1 VDEVSDLLS
10 RWGDGSAITLDE
22 LGGPTALLDRHDL
35 AQTHLLR
42 AVQAICDSWAALENR
57 RSDAV
62 KALLEAAGTD
72 DVALVSDIHE
82 ELLTNPDVIT
92 AIHKDLEKVVRRRAA
107 GATGILADIAA
118 ETWTRLALGGWCT
131 SSLPVCGHLAEMAD
145 TARATGATSSYL
157 VRAVG
162 AALQQWGY
170 DDVRDAMSNLRT
182 IDEYESDAAF
192 ELGLHQLGLACVST
206 DREFVLE
213 RLRAAVALFEDAALW
228 EGRLDVRAYLGPLQG
243 LLRFTDGGVVTEDEV
258 TAARTVVS
266 EYLLGYRG
274 LARHWRQGRA
284 DLSNGWATLLGLLQA
299 VSDATQPDWFD
310 PTSIIEGAASLLI
323 ADTTLTLVS
332 RTPDSGNQGVVAVLE
347 PLIAQ
352 AFSNQGPSVAF
363 IDRWLSAAGAAT
375 DPDLKMIRSV
385 TALKELAVQGA
396 ADPKA
401 DGGPGDSVPGTAES
415 DIEAFRAFFQARE
428 RHLGLIEESV
438 ALRVFDDVKRIVP
451 DVFADAAVEI
461 TGVVTDLVRFT
472 SFYLA
477 QRQSGSRTDDW
488 LVGGRD
494 RDGHFP
500 GEHRLSDAL
509 KFWFAPSFSVG
520 VEDADVA
527 GGFADVVLRFAR
539 FNFYVEVKREEHHR
553 ENAWFVD
560 RYGDQATQY
569 AVSDIPVVFLAIL
582 DYAPRVTRIDLPGTF
597 WTVSHRHP
605 GATRDY
611 ALTGLRV
618 QANTSSPS
626 TVSATSIKTKRAL
639 RSNAGVAK

>member
-62 KALLEAAGTD
+62 KALLEAAGTE

-92 AIHKDLEKVVRRRAA
+92 VIHKDLEKVVRRRAA

-131 SSLPVCGHLAEMAD
+131 SSLPVCGHLTEMAD
-145 TARATGATSSYL
+145 TARAIGATSSYL

-206 DREFVLE
+206 DRDVVLE
-213 RLRAAVALFEDAALW
+213 RLRAAVALFEDAASW
-228 EGRLDVRAYLGPLQG
+228 EGRVDVRAYLGPLQG
-243 LLRFTDGGVVTEDEV
+243 LLRFIGGGVVTEEEV
-258 TAARTVVS
+258 AAARAVVS

-284 DLSNGWATLLGLLQA
+284 DLTNGWATLLSLLQA
-299 VSDATQPDWFD
+299 ASDGTQPDWFD
-310 PTSIIEGAASLLI
+310 PSNIIKGAAGLLI

-332 RTPDSGNQGVVAVLE
+332 RTPDSGNQGVVALVE
-347 PLIAQ
+347 PMIAE
-352 AFSNQGPSVAF
+352 AFSNHGPSAVF
-363 IDRWLSAAGAAT
+363 IDRWMTAARAAT
-375 DPDLKMIRSV
+375 EPDLEMIGAV
-385 TALKELAVQGA
+385 AALKELTLQGESH
-396 ADPKA
+396 PKA
-401 DGGPGDSVPGTAES
+401 GGGPGGLSPGTAEAN
-415 DIEAFRAFFQARE
+415 IEAFRAFYQARE
-428 RHLGLIEESV
+428 RTIGLVEEAV
-438 ALRVFDDVKRIVP
+438 ACRIFDDIKSIVP
-451 DVFADAAVEI
+451 DTFADAAAEI
-461 TGVVTDLVRFT
+461 AGLVTDLVRFT
-472 SFYLA
+472 AFYLS
-477 QRQSGSRTDDW
+477 QRQSGSRSAEW

-494 RDGHFP
+494 VEGHFP

-509 KFWFAPSFSVG
+509 KLWFAPSFNVG

-527 GGFADVVLRFAR
+527 GGFADVVLRYSR
-539 FNFYVEVKREEHHR
+539 FNFYVEVKREEDHR
-553 ENAWFVD
+553 DNLWLVD
-560 RYGDQATQY
+560 KYGDQATQY
-569 AVSDIPVVFLAIL
+569 AVSDIPVVFLAVL
-582 DYAPRVTRIDLPGTF
+582 DYASRVTRIDLPGTF
-597 WTVSHRHP
+597 WTVTHGHP

-611 ALTGLRV
+611 ALTGFRV

-626 TVSATSIKTKRAL
+626 AISAASVKTKRDL
-639 RSNAGVAK
+639 RANAGVAK